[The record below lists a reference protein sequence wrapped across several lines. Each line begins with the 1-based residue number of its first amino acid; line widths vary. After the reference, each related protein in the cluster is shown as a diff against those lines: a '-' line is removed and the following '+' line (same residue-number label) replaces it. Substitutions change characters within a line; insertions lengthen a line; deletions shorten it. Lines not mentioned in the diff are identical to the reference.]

1 MTQTSFTKEPSKL
14 IPSNYFVAY
23 LDILGASKY
32 MQDNSEQFLND
43 LNVIYE
49 NAMNDVIFT
58 NVLSKKDIAIKIFSD
73 NILIAVKTTKQ
84 DTDRQSKLV
93 KIINLVGNLYCNA
106 LRLGYLVRG
115 SITEGK
121 FYRNKTFVYGKALV
135 EAVKLEEKIAIY
147 PRVIIQDNLV
157 SLIPQYIAQDS
168 DRKYYLNCFI
178 FTKTFDNT
186 TFKLRILNQLTKCSN
201 NEEITQKIMWLVTYF
216 NNFQQSPYSN
226 NVEQLEISQ
235 QELNEALNITS
246 EVNHE

>member
-1 MTQTSFTKEPSKL
+1 MTQTSFTKEPNKL

-84 DTDRQSKLV
+84 DIDRQSKLI

-186 TFKLRILNQLTKCSN
+186 TFKLRILNQLTKYFN

>member
-1 MTQTSFTKEPSKL
+1 MTQTSFTKEPNKL

-43 LNVIYE
+43 LNAIYE

-58 NVLSKKDIAIKIFSD
+58 NILSKKDIAIKIFSD
-73 NILIAVKTTKQ
+73 NILIAVKTTKH
-84 DTDRQSKLV
+84 DINRQAKLE
-93 KIINLVGNLYCNA
+93 KIVNLIGNIYCNA

-121 FYRNKTFVYGKALV
+121 FYRNKKFVYGKALV

-147 PRVIIQDNLV
+147 PRVIIQDSLV

>member
-1 MTQTSFTKEPSKL
+1 MTQTSFTKEPNKL

-43 LNVIYE
+43 LNAIYE

>member
-1 MTQTSFTKEPSKL
+1 MTQTSFTKEPNKL

-216 NNFQQSPYSN
+216 NNFQQSLYSN

>member
-1 MTQTSFTKEPSKL
+1 MTQTSFTKEPNKL

>member
-1 MTQTSFTKEPSKL
+1 MTQTSFTKEPNKL

-43 LNVIYE
+43 LNAIYE

-147 PRVIIQDNLV
+147 PRVIIQDSLV

-186 TFKLRILNQLTKCSN
+186 IFKLGILNQLTKCSN
-201 NEEITQKIMWLVTYF
+201 NEEAMQKIMWLATYF

>member
-1 MTQTSFTKEPSKL
+1 MTQTSFTKEPNKL

-43 LNVIYE
+43 LNAIYE

-58 NVLSKKDIAIKIFSD
+58 KKKKKKDIAIKIFSD

-84 DTDRQSKLV
+84 DTDRQAKLE
-93 KIINLVGNLYCNA
+93 KIVNLIGNIYCNA

-235 QELNEALNITS
+235 QELNETLNIIS

>member
-1 MTQTSFTKEPSKL
+1 MTQTSFTKEPNKL

-84 DTDRQSKLV
+84 DIDRQSKLV

>member
-1 MTQTSFTKEPSKL
+1 MTQISFTKEPNKL

-43 LNVIYE
+43 LNAIYE

-186 TFKLRILNQLTKCSN
+186 IFKLRILNQLTKCSN
-201 NEEITQKIMWLVTYF
+201 NEEAMQKIMWLATYF

>member
-1 MTQTSFTKEPSKL
+1 MTQTSFTKETNKL
-14 IPSNYFVAY
+14 RPSNYFVAY

-43 LNVIYE
+43 LNAIYE

-93 KIINLVGNLYCNA
+93 KIVNLVGNLYCNA
-106 LRLGYLVRG
+106 LHLGYLVRG

-157 SLIPQYIAQDS
+157 SLIPRYITQDN
-168 DRKYYLNCFI
+168 DRKYYLNSFL
-178 FTKTFDNT
+178 FAKLFNSV
-186 TFKLRILNQLTKCSN
+186 TFKLRILNQLKKCSN
-201 NEEITQKIMWLVTYF
+201 NEEAKQKIMWLVTYYNKF
-216 NNFQQSPYSN
+216 EQSPYSN

-246 EVNHE
+246 GVNHE

>member
-1 MTQTSFTKEPSKL
+1 MTQTSFTKEPNKL

-43 LNVIYE
+43 LNAIYE

-235 QELNEALNITS
+235 QELNEALNTTS

>member
-1 MTQTSFTKEPSKL
+1 MTQTSFTKEPNKL

-43 LNVIYE
+43 LNAIYE
-49 NAMNDVIFT
+49 NTMNDVIFT

-157 SLIPQYIAQDS
+157 SLIPQYIAQDN

-186 TFKLRILNQLTKCSN
+186 SFKLRILNQLTKCSN